1 MKHSIQSYSSQLHPS
16 PTTTPNPLYLQ
27 LSRGLLTEADVIL
40 NLSSGDTSEAA
51 IEERLETAKKELQYS
66 TAKDFWDTTV
76 VNDQVEATNKTVE
89 EFLNV

>member
-1 MKHSIQSYSSQLHPS
+1 
-16 PTTTPNPLYLQ
+16 
-27 LSRGLLTEADVIL
+27 LLTEADVIL